1 MMERMTGKY
10 AVGGLVNVG
19 HHAPEVNEI
28 SDVAAKFV
36 DDLFEDLKSSK
47 PAWRQS
53 FPDDLALNKAKRE
66 WTKAFI
72 ENGIRSKFVIAKG
85 KRHVRRTPSP
95 FFPSAGEFVSWCK
108 PSLEDIGLPDVD
120 SAYREACNAG
130 SDHVWSHDAVHLAAA
145 AAGRFDLA
153 RSPERL
159 MLPKFKKQYD
169 FFAEKV
175 MRGEVL
181 RVALPKPPPKPV
193 FGDGGEPVKP
203 CEVGGFLK
211 NMRKGLI

>member
-1 MMERMTGKY
+1 MMKRMTGQLV
-10 AVGGLVNVG
+10 AGGLVTG
-19 HHAPEVNEI
+19 TRDATEVNEI

-108 PSLEDIGLPDVD
+108 PSLEDVGLPDVD

-130 SDHVWSHDAVHLAAA
+130 RDHVWSHEAVYLAAVA
-145 AAGRFDLA
+145 VGRFDLA
-153 RSPERL
+153 RNLERL

-169 FFAEKV
+169 FYAQKV

-181 RVALPKPPPKPV
+181 RVALPKPPPEPV
-193 FGDGGEPVKP
+193 FGDAGEPVKP
-203 CEVGGFLK
+203 GEVGGFLK
-211 NMRKGLI
+211 NMRKGLG